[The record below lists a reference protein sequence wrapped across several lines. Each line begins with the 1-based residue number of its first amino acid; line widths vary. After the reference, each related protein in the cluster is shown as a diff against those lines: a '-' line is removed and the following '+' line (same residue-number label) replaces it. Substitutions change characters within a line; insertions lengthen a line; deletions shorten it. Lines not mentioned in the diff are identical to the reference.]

1 MTSRRPDPDLV
12 VLLCRGCCCGTAAKH
27 PQVDHQTQLDELEAA
42 AGQAPGVEL
51 RVVDCL
57 DECDRSNVAVL
68 RRQGAGKGG
77 RPAERD
83 TWLGGLLTG
92 RATGELAQWLRDGGA
107 GALPSAVSGLRF
119 RHVAP
124 RRRARG

>member
-1 MTSRRPDPDLV
+1 VTSRRTDPDLV
-12 VLLCRGCCCGTAAKH
+12 VLLCRGCCCGTTAKH
-27 PQVDHQTQLDELEAA
+27 PQVDHEGQLAALESAV
-42 AGQAPGVEL
+42 QEAPGAEL

-68 RRQGAGKGG
+68 RRRAG

-92 RATGELAQWLRDGGA
+92 RATDELAGWLRDGGTD
-107 GALPSAVSGLRF
+107 ALPPAVAGLRF

-124 RRRARG
+124 RRRAKG